1 VAKGNKLN
9 ELLDKGE
16 IKRGK
21 GFTLSTE
28 EQQQGAQ
35 MHESTSTVM
44 QKNTSAEEH
53 KNTKA
58 LVQDSTGAQ
67 KHKGTNA
74 EVQKSTNAEVR
85 NSTSTQ
91 VHESISAKV
100 HQNAETIRPSKG
112 FKLRE
117 DIADACKLLAVQK
130 KRKLY
135 EVMEEALIEYLQ
147 KHGVDIH

>member
-1 VAKGNKLN
+1 MPKSNRLN

-28 EQQQGAQ
+28 EPQ
-35 MHESTSTVM
+35 ES
-44 QKNTSAEEH
+44 
-53 KNTKA
+53 A
-58 LVQDSTGAQ
+58 LV
-67 KHKGTNA
+67 H
-74 EVQKSTNAEVR
+74 KSTNAEVHQG
-85 NSTSTQ
+85 TSAQ
-91 VHESISAKV
+91 VH
-100 HQNAETIRPSKG
+100 QQTETVRPSKG
-112 FKLRE
+112 FKLRT
-117 DIADACKLLAVQK
+117 DVADACKLVAARE